1 MYKTNLRRVSA
12 GHPAPAAE
20 GRMEGAMDTKE
31 LIRELVTAVVYIVMG
46 ALLAL
51 NPDMSATLICTGIG
65 VCALAYGA
73 FTLLMYFLR
82 SRDVDS
88 SRLNLPIGI
97 AFAALGVFCLIAPG
111 TVLSIIPLLFGVVL
125 LIDGAGKL
133 GRALELRRVG
143 FVRWGLI
150 ACVAAVIMLFGV
162 MLVTRPFVAVN
173 SIMIMFGAML
183 MADGAIDLYF
193 LFRVYRVWKK

>member
-1 MYKTNLRRVSA
+1 
-12 GHPAPAAE
+12 
-20 GRMEGAMDTKE
+20 MDTKE

-133 GRALELRRVG
+133 GRALELRRDG